1 MKKVISTLR
10 IAEINGLADSIVAHY
25 RNESGLNGDA
35 FLSGVMA
42 EVEALSA
49 KITAAIRQDR
59 AVSSLDEA
67 DTVRDNAVKSLG
79 TLLEGYAAIPLAGKR
94 ASAQRLLT
102 VFAKYGKSITFA
114 NYTAESALIKSM
126 LEDFAKADAADI
138 QNLPG
143 VAESL
148 AEIRAAQEAFSK
160 TSVEYTQAASSK
172 VESATSVKK
181 PLVSAINDRL
191 VPYLNTMA
199 MVDGA
204 GYGGFSRHVE
214 TEIAKMN
221 ETVGKRKKGGSPAPS
236 VD

>member
-10 IAEINGLADSIVAHY
+10 IAEINGLADSIAAHY
-25 RNESGLNGDA
+25 RNEAGLKDDA

-42 EVEALSA
+42 EVESLSA
-49 KITAAIRQDR
+49 KITVAIRQDR
-59 AVSSLDEA
+59 AVSGLDEA

-94 ASAQRLLT
+94 ASAQKLLS
-102 VFAKYGKSITFA
+102 VFGKYGKSITSA
-114 NYTAESALIKSM
+114 NYTAESALIKSL

-148 AEIRAAQEAFSK
+148 AEIRAAQDAFSVAN
-160 TSVEYTQAASSK
+160 VEYTRAASSK
-172 VESATSVKK
+172 VESATSIKK

-199 MVDGA
+199 MVDGEK
-204 GYGGFSRHVE
+204 YGNFVRHVE
-214 TEIAKMN
+214 AEIAKMN
-221 ETVGKRKKGGSPAPS
+221 ETVGKRKKDGAPS
-236 VD
+236 PSVE